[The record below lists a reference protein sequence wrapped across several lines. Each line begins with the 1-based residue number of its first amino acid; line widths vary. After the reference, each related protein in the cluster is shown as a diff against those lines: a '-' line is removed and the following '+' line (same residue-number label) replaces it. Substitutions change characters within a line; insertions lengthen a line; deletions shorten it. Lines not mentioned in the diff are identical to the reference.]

1 MYQRTLT
8 DHFHTWCQYLN
19 NFVISYIYY
28 IHIYVVVNF
37 FISLGNFSLFFLFL
51 FLGMVKYAN
60 EVETKEKE
68 ISPEIKNK
76 LQHISD

>member
-19 NFVISYIYY
+19 NFVISYSYY

-37 FISLGNFSLFFLFL
+37 FFISLQFFFGGGGG
-51 FLGMVKYAN
+51 GMVMYAN
-60 EVETKEKE
+60 KLETKGKE
-68 ISPEIKNK
+68 ILQILNK

>member
-19 NFVISYIYY
+19 NFVISYSFY
-28 IHIYVVVNF
+28 INIYVGVNF
-37 FISLGNFSLFFLFL
+37 FISGNYIFLLL
-51 FLGMVKYAN
+51 FLGMVKYAK

-68 ISPEIKNK
+68 ILPEIKNK

>member
-1 MYQRTLT
+1 MVPIE
-8 DHFHTWCQYLN
+8 YLN
-19 NFVISYIYY
+19 YFVISYIYY

-37 FISLGNFSLFFLFL
+37 FYLTRKFFSFCLFL

-68 ISPEIKNK
+68 NISPEIKNK

>member
-19 NFVISYIYY
+19 NFVISYSYY

-37 FISLGNFSLFFLFL
+37 FFISLQFFF
-51 FLGMVKYAN
+51 GGGGGGGGIVMYAN
-60 EVETKEKE
+60 KLETKGKE
-68 ISPEIKNK
+68 ILQILNK

>member
-19 NFVISYIYY
+19 NFVISYSYY

-37 FISLGNFSLFFLFL
+37 FFISLANFFFFFFLGG
-51 FLGMVKYAN
+51 GMVMYAN
-60 EVETKEKE
+60 KVETKGKE
-68 ISPEIKNK
+68 ILQILNK

>member
-19 NFVISYIYY
+19 NFVISYSYY

-37 FISLGNFSLFFLFL
+37 FYLIGNFFFFFLGGG
-51 FLGMVKYAN
+51 GMVMYAN
-60 EVETKEKE
+60 KVETKGKE
-68 ISPEIKNK
+68 ILQILNK